1 MGMKSDGSTLLFAIE
16 FAITGIVFRV
26 ASLFFYR
33 LILCLRDDM
42 RTKIEI
48 RAKKDYLFRLIL
60 YCEQEQGYSGIHSR
74 GQ

>member
-1 MGMKSDGSTLLFAIE
+1 MDRRYCSPLNLRLRR
-16 FAITGIVFRV
+16 IVFRV